1 MLDPLLLELSG
12 NVSDESTLGA
22 FVTELLGTPGE
33 DEVGASVFARLDP
46 LLEFSGNVPNES
58 TLRVFVTKLL
68 GNVPDE
74 STLCAFV
81 ATPVGTL

>member
-1 MLDPLLLELSG
+1 M
-12 NVSDESTLGA
+12 
-22 FVTELLGTPGE
+22 
-33 DEVGASVFARLDP
+33 LDP

-58 TLRVFVTKLL
+58 TFRVFVTKLL

-81 ATPVGTL
+81 VKPVGTL